1 MRLYTI
7 NNLDDLLLKL
17 YQIKL
22 EQKDFKDGNI
32 SKLNFWTKEIK
43 ALYECNNLNAIIKKS
58 LDLTQYFDDFDPESY
73 KQYAIK
79 ALLRDI
85 AMTI

>member
-7 NNLDDLLLKL
+7 NNLDDLLLKI
-17 YQIKL
+17 YSIKL
-22 EQKDFKDGNI
+22 EAKDFKNNDI
-32 SKLNFWTKEIK
+32 EKLNFWNKEIK
-43 ALYECNNLNAIIKKS
+43 ELYECNNLNAIIKKS

>member
-22 EQKDFKDGNI
+22 EEKDFIDKD
-32 SKLNFWTKEIK
+32 KLNFWTKEIK
-43 ALYECNNLNAIIKKS
+43 ELYECNNLNAIIKKS
-58 LDLTQYFDDFDPESY
+58 LDLTQYFDDFDPSSY